1 MGNTSWAIILAG
13 VMSRESWSAPFTNPC
28 SDLSDDAPIGPKHTS
43 VAKVV
48 PMKNL
53 FFQ

>member
-1 MGNTSWAIILAG
+1 MGNTSWAIISAG
-13 VMSRESWSAPFTNPC
+13 VMSHESWSAPFANPC
-28 SDLSDDAPIGPKHTS
+28 SDLSDDVPISPKHIS